1 MHLENSIKATG
12 ELTIVVRDDKTGE
25 IKQTLQAKNLVV
37 TVGKTYLASRAVG
50 VTSTVMSHM
59 AIGTGTGTPVAG
71 DTALGTE
78 AGRVTLASGSNSAN
92 AITYTATF
100 PAGTGTGAITEA
112 GVFNSATPGAANSI
126 LCRTTFPVVNKAA
139 GDSIAVTWVVTIS

>member
-1 MHLENSIKATG
+1 MNFTDTFTPTG
-12 ELTIVVRDDKTGE
+12 ELEITVRDSQGN
-25 IKQTLQAKNLVV
+25 IKETRKAKNLVV
-37 TVGKTYLASRAVG
+37 TSGKTYLASRAVG
-50 VTSTVMSHM
+50 ATSDIISHM
-59 AIGTGTGTPVAG
+59 AIGTGTATPAAG

-78 AGRVTLASGSNSAN
+78 AGRVSLASSSNSAN

-112 GVFNSATPGAANSI
+112 AVLNAASAGTM

-139 GDSIAVTWVVTIS
+139 GDSIAVTWTVTIS